1 MVVAAIDTK
10 LNTVVGIK
18 KYKKIFDSRTMAKR
32 TLREIRLLRL
42 LHHSNVINLIRV
54 IPAKDAKIYND
65 VYGIFEI
72 METDLAQIIKSSQ
85 VLYRDHIQYFMFQL
99 LMGLLYLHSFG
110 VIHRDIKVSFRIVRM
125 LYSNYCM
132 ISRVI
137 CSSMKIASLKS
148 LTLD

>member
-110 VIHRDIKVSFRIVRM
+110 VIHRDIKVSFRQM
-125 LYSNYCM
+125 LKY
-132 ISRVI
+132 
-137 CSSMKIASLKS
+137 A
-148 LTLD
+148 

>member
-110 VIHRDIKVSFRIVRM
+110 VIHRDIKVSFRQM
-125 LYSNYCM
+125 LKY
-132 ISRVI
+132 
-137 CSSMKIASLKS
+137 ALF
-148 LTLD
+148 